1 MICEDAR
8 LLIGADPDAAGP
20 ELEEHL
26 RGCEGCRAWRAE
38 MQRLNADVRR
48 ALAEPPDIRR
58 RSTPRAAPAW
68 REYALAA
75 GVVLAMAAALAVWVL
90 RPTDTLARDL
100 VTHVKGEPES
110 WLSTQ
115 GVSAGSIDHAL
126 KSSGI
131 ALDFASDKIVYAQS
145 CWFRGHYVPHLVVET
160 THGPATVL
168 ILRHEHVKARD
179 DFREG
184 GMTGVI
190 VPAGDGSIAVLTRGR
205 GQGQVDD
212 LAAGLREQVH
222 WLPEPAQPP
231 PDPMHH

>member
-8 LLIGADPDAAGP
+8 LLVGADPDAAGH

-26 RGCEGCRAWRAE
+26 GGCAACRAFRDE
-38 MQRLNADVRR
+38 MLRLNTGIRR
-48 ALAEPPDIRR
+48 ALEEPPDIRVA
-58 RSTPRAAPAW
+58 RAPHARHAW

-75 GVVLAMAAALAVWVL
+75 GVVLAMAAALAVWLL
-90 RPTDTLARDL
+90 RPTDTLAHDVVR
-100 VTHVKGEPES
+100 HVKGEPES
-110 WLSTQ
+110 WLSAHN
-115 GVSAGSIDHAL
+115 VSAGSIDHAL

-131 ALDFASDKIVYAQS
+131 GLDLASDKIVYAQS

-168 ILRHEHVKARD
+168 ILRHEQVKARD

-190 VPAGDGSIAVLTRGR
+190 VPAGDGSIAVLARGR
-205 GQGQVDD
+205 DRVDD
-212 LAAGLREQVH
+212 VAAELREQVH
-222 WLPEPAQPP
+222 WLPEPAQAPEP
-231 PDPMHH
+231 VHHH

>member
-8 LLIGADPDAAGP
+8 LLIGADPDAAGA

-26 RGCEGCRAWRAE
+26 RGCEGCHALRAE
-38 MQRLNADVRR
+38 MQRLNADLRR
-48 ALAEPPDIRR
+48 ALEVPPDIRVR
-58 RSTPRAAPAW
+58 RAPRAQSTW

-75 GVVLAMAAALAVWVL
+75 GVVLAMAAGLAVWVL
-90 RPTDTLARDL
+90 RPTDTLARDV
-100 VTHVKGEPES
+100 VTHVEGEPES
-110 WLSTQ
+110 WLSTH

-131 ALDFASDKIVYAQS
+131 GLDLASDKIVYAQS
-145 CWFRGHYVPHLVVET
+145 CWFHGHYVPHLVVET

-168 ILRHEHVKARD
+168 ILRHEQVKARD

-190 VPAGDGSIAVLTRGR
+190 VPAGDGSIAVLARGR
-205 GQGQVDD
+205 TQVDD
-212 LAAGLREQVH
+212 VAADLREQVH

-231 PDPMHH
+231 PEPMHH

>member
-1 MICEDAR
+1 VICEDAR
-8 LLIGADPDAAGP
+8 LSIGADPEAAGA

-26 RGCEGCRAWRAE
+26 RGCDSCRAWRAE
-38 MQRLNADVRR
+38 MQRLNADIRRALEQPPDMRVRR
-48 ALAEPPDIRR
+48 A
-58 RSTPRAAPAW
+58 PRARSAW

-75 GVVLAMAAALAVWVL
+75 GVVLAMGAALAVWVL

-110 WLSTQ
+110 WLSTH

-131 ALDFASDKIVYAQS
+131 GLDLASDKIVYAQS

-168 ILRHEHVKARD
+168 ILRHEQVKAPD

-190 VPAGDGSIAVLTRGR
+190 VPAGDGSIAVLVRGR
-205 GQGQVDD
+205 GQVDD
-212 LAAGLREQVH
+212 VAAELREQVH
-222 WLPEPAQPP
+222 WLAEPAQPP
-231 PDPMHH
+231 DATHH

>member
-8 LLIGADPDAAGP
+8 LLIGADPDAAGA

-26 RGCEGCRAWRAE
+26 RSCEDCGAWREE
-38 MQRLNADVRR
+38 MRRLNANIRR
-48 ALAEPPDIRR
+48 ALEQPPQMRV
-58 RSTPRAAPAW
+58 RAAVRAPPAW

-90 RPTDTLARDL
+90 RPTDTLARDV
-100 VTHVKGEPES
+100 VTHVQGEPES
-110 WLSTQ
+110 WLSTH

-131 ALDFASDKIVYAQS
+131 GLDVASDKIVYAQS

-168 ILRHEHVKARD
+168 ILRHEQVKARD

-190 VPAGDGSIAVLTRGR
+190 VPAGDGSIAVLARGKGR
-205 GQGQVDD
+205 VDD
-212 LAAGLREQVH
+212 VAADLRAEVR
-222 WLPEPAQPP
+222 WLPEPAQPAEATP
-231 PDPMHH
+231 H

>member
-26 RGCEGCRAWRAE
+26 RGCEDCRALRAE
-38 MQRLNADVRR
+38 MQRLNADIRR
-48 ALAEPPDIRR
+48 ALEEPPVVRV
-58 RSTPRAAPAW
+58 THAPRPQHAW

-75 GVVLAMAAALAVWVL
+75 GVVLAMAAGLAVWVL
-90 RPTDTLARDL
+90 RPTDTLARDV

-126 KSSGI
+126 KSSGVG
-131 ALDFASDKIVYAQS
+131 LDLASDKIVYAQS

-160 THGPATVL
+160 AHGPATVL

-190 VPAGDGSIAVLTRGR
+190 VPAGDGSIAVLARGR
-205 GQGQVDD
+205 GQVDD
-212 LAAGLREQVH
+212 VAADLREQVH
-222 WLPEPAQPP
+222 WLPEPTQVLEPTQ
-231 PDPMHH
+231 H

>member
-1 MICEDAR
+1 VICEDAR
-8 LLIGADPDAAGP
+8 LLIGAEPDAAGH

-26 RGCEGCRAWRAE
+26 RACEGCRAFREE
-38 MQRLNADVRR
+38 MRRLNADIRR
-48 ALAEPPDIRR
+48 ALEEPPDIRV
-58 RSTPRAAPAW
+58 RAAVRTPPAW

-75 GVVLAMAAALAVWVL
+75 GVVLAMAATLAVWLL

-100 VTHVKGEPES
+100 VRHVKGEPES
-110 WLSTQ
+110 WLSTH
-115 GVSAGSIDHAL
+115 GVSAVSIGRAL
-126 KSSGI
+126 TSSGVG
-131 ALDFASDKIVYAQS
+131 LDLASDKIVYAQS

-168 ILRHEHVKARD
+168 ILRHVQVKARD

-190 VPAGDGSIAVLTRGR
+190 VPAGDGSIAVLARGR
-205 GQGQVDD
+205 GQVDD
-212 LAAGLREQVH
+212 VAAQLREEVH

-231 PDPMHH
+231 EPMHH

>member
-1 MICEDAR
+1 VICEDAR
-8 LLIGADPDAAGP
+8 LLIGADPEAAGA

-26 RGCEGCRAWRAE
+26 RGCEGCRALRAE
-38 MQRLNADVRR
+38 MQQLNADIRR
-48 ALAEPPDIRR
+48 ALEGPPVMRV
-58 RSTPRAAPAW
+58 THAPRGAPLW

-75 GVVLAMAAALAVWVL
+75 GVVLAMAVGLAVWVL
-90 RPTDTLARDL
+90 RPTDTLAHDL

-110 WLSTQ
+110 WLSTH

-131 ALDFASDKIVYAQS
+131 GLDLASDKILYAQS

-160 THGPATVL
+160 TRGPATVL
-168 ILRHEHVKARD
+168 ILRHEQVKARD

-190 VPAGDGSIAVLTRGR
+190 VPAGDGSIAVLVRGR
-205 GQGQVDD
+205 GQVDD
-212 LAAGLREQVH
+212 VAADLREQVH

-231 PDPMHH
+231 EARQH

>member
-1 MICEDAR
+1 VICEDAR
-8 LLIGADPDAAGP
+8 LLIGADPDAAGA

-26 RGCEGCRAWRAE
+26 RGCEGCRALRAE
-38 MQRLNADVRR
+38 MQRLNADIRH
-48 ALAEPPDIRR
+48 ALEAPPVIRV
-58 RSTPRAAPAW
+58 TQPPRAAPAW

-75 GVVLAMAAALAVWVL
+75 GVVLAMAAGLAVWVL
-90 RPTDTLARDL
+90 RPTDTLAHDV

-110 WLSTQ
+110 WLSTH
-115 GVSAGSIDHAL
+115 GVSAASIDHAL

-131 ALDFASDKIVYAQS
+131 GLDLASDRIVYAQS

-168 ILRHEHVKARD
+168 ILRHEQVKARD

-190 VPAGDGSIAVLTRGR
+190 VPAGDGSIAVLARGR
-205 GQGQVDD
+205 GQVDEV
-212 LAAGLREQVH
+212 AADLREQVH
-222 WLPEPAQPP
+222 WLPEPAEAPQT
-231 PDPMHH
+231 MHH